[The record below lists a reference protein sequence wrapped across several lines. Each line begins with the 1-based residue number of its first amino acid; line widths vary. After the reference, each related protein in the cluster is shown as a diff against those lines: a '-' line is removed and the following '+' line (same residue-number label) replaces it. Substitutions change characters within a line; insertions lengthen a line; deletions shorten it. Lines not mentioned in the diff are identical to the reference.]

1 MIRSQ
6 GVPASLLLEVG
17 QALSCENR
25 LSLLI
30 ALAEGDATVS
40 ELVGHTG
47 TTQPNVS
54 NHLAVLRSV
63 GLVASQ
69 RSGRT
74 VRYELASP
82 EVGNLVKALIAVAKD
97 KDGELTTRT

>member
-1 MIRSQ
+1 M
-6 GVPASLLLEVG
+6 PLMLEVG
-17 QALSCENR
+17 RALSCENR
-25 LSLLI
+25 LSLLT
-30 ALAEGDATVS
+30 ALADGEATVT
-40 ELVGHTG
+40 ELVSHTG
-47 TTQPNVS
+47 STQPNVS

-82 EVGNLVKALIAVAKD
+82 EVGNLVKALVAVAQ
-97 KDGELTTRT
+97 DGELAART

>member
-6 GVPASLLLEVG
+6 AVPASLMLEVG
-17 QALSCENR
+17 RALSCENR
-25 LSLLI
+25 LSLLM
-30 ALAEGDATVS
+30 ALADGEATVG
-40 ELVGHTG
+40 ELVDYTG

-82 EVGNLVKALIAVAKD
+82 EVGTLVKALMAVAKD
-97 KDGELTTRT
+97 REPAGRT

>member
-1 MIRSQ
+1 MMRSQ
-6 GVPASLLLEVG
+6 AVSPALMLEVG
-17 QALSCENR
+17 RALSCENR
-25 LSLLI
+25 LSLLM
-30 ALAEGDATVS
+30 ALTEGEATVS
-40 ELVGHTG
+40 ELVDYTG

-63 GLVASQ
+63 GLVASE

-82 EVGNLVKALIAVAKD
+82 EVGNLVKALMAVA
-97 KDGELTTRT
+97 KDGELTDRT

>member
-1 MIRSQ
+1 M
-6 GVPASLLLEVG
+6 LEVG
-17 QALSCENR
+17 RALSCENR
-25 LSLLI
+25 LSLLM
-30 ALAEGDATVS
+30 ALADGEATVG
-40 ELVGHTG
+40 ELVDYTG

-82 EVGNLVKALIAVAKD
+82 EVGTLVKALMAVAKD
-97 KDGELTTRT
+97 REPAGRT